1 VKVGYTDTIEKMVQ
15 RLNYDIV
22 YVENM
27 SLQLDFK
34 ILFHTIGVILD
45 GKGK

>member
-1 VKVGYTDTIEKMVQ
+1 LDKMVR

-22 YVENM
+22 YMENM
-27 SLQLDFK
+27 SIRLDIK

>member
-1 VKVGYTDTIEKMVQ
+1 MDKMIR

-22 YVENM
+22 YMENM
-27 SLQLDFK
+27 SLGLDLE
-34 ILFHTIGVILD
+34 ILFHTIGVVLD